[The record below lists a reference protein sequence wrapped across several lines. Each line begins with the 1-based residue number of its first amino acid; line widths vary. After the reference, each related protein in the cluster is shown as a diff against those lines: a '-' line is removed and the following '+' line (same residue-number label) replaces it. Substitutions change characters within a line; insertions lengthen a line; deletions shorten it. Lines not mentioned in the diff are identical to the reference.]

1 MRKSKKRERERLC
14 ITRTNKTPILL
25 FILIEK
31 QTKNIITLLHEKMRT
46 STTPTISSSSFSSF
60 SSFRCSRRRRLSSFP
75 SSSSSHKEQQEEEE
89 QGKKIFFAFG
99 FGYCAIGV
107 ANQLLKKKT
116 KKKSNTNEILGEKEE
131 ENNNEWIVV
140 GTTRSREKAEALN
153 LRSNGTWCEEVFTW
167 KSDDGEPLQE
177 ECARWLKKAD
187 VILISTPPNGDLDL
201 DPILSTKA
209 VREVLEN
216 AKKRQMFIYLSST
229 GVYGGHLGEWVD
241 ETTEP
246 NPDSIVAQRRL
257 NAEKAWTEWV
267 VNGNKRN
274 NVKSSLRIFRLGGIY
289 GPGRSA
295 LDIASKRERERQFQE
310 KTRRKEVE
318 AQSEDNS
325 NTYSIRNSD
334 NANTRS
340 LTPTQISRRKKMYTS
355 RIHVADVANALVRC
369 IEKEVS
375 DEEEDTVCI
384 DDDNRVAIYNV
395 VDDYPSSRDEAVD
408 FAASLLSSEIKNEG
422 NEKSGEKDILLP
434 DKSEKRVKN
443 VKLKRAFASSSSS
456 SSSLLFPS
464 YKEGLSAIYDGNQIP
479 FD

>member
-1 MRKSKKRERERLC
+1 
-14 ITRTNKTPILL
+14 
-25 FILIEK
+25 
-31 QTKNIITLLHEKMRT
+31 MRT
-46 STTPTISSSSFSSF
+46 SSTPQSTTLPTVSSSSFSSF
-60 SSFRCSRRRRLSSFP
+60 SSRSRRRRLCRSLPSR
-75 SSSSSHKEQQEEEE
+75 SSSSSSREEQEEERE
-89 QGKKIFFAFG
+89 QGKKNFFAFG

-107 ANQLLKKKT
+107 ANQLLKKT
-116 KKKSNTNEILGEKEE
+116 KKKSNTNERGEKEE

-187 VILISTPPNGDLDL
+187 VVLISTPPNGDLDL

-325 NTYSIRNSD
+325 NTYSIRKSD

-408 FAASLLSSEIKNEG
+408 FAATLLSYEIKNEG

-464 YKEGLSAIYDGNQIP
+464 YKEGLTAIYDGNQIP

>member
-1 MRKSKKRERERLC
+1 
-14 ITRTNKTPILL
+14 
-25 FILIEK
+25 
-31 QTKNIITLLHEKMRT
+31 MRT
-46 STTPTISSSSFSSF
+46 STTLPTISSSSFSSF

-75 SSSSSHKEQQEEEE
+75 PSSSSSSSSHKEQQEEEE

-116 KKKSNTNEILGEKEE
+116 KKKSNNNEILGGKEE
-131 ENNNEWIVV
+131 EKNNEWIVV

-167 KSDDGEPLQE
+167 KSDDGEPSLQE

-187 VILISTPPNGDLDL
+187 VVLISTPPNGDLDL

-209 VREVLEN
+209 VREILEN
-216 AKKRQMFIYLSST
+216 AKKRQTFIYLSST

-318 AQSEDNS
+318 TQSEDNS

-408 FAASLLSSEIKNEG
+408 FAATLLSYEINNEG

-456 SSSLLFPS
+456 SLLFPS
-464 YKEGLSAIYDGNQIP
+464 YKEGLTAIYDGNQIP

>member
-1 MRKSKKRERERLC
+1 
-14 ITRTNKTPILL
+14 
-25 FILIEK
+25 
-31 QTKNIITLLHEKMRT
+31 MRT
-46 STTPTISSSSFSSF
+46 SSTPQSTTLPTVSSSSFSSF
-60 SSFRCSRRRRLSSFP
+60 SSRSRRRRLCRSFP
-75 SSSSSHKEQQEEEE
+75 SRSSSSSSREEQEEERE
-89 QGKKIFFAFG
+89 QGKKNFFAFG

-107 ANQLLKKKT
+107 ANQLLKKT
-116 KKKSNTNEILGEKEE
+116 KKKSNTNERGEKEE

-187 VILISTPPNGDLDL
+187 VVLISTPPNGDLDL

-267 VNGNKRN
+267 VNGNKRT

-325 NTYSIRNSD
+325 NTYSIRKSD

-408 FAASLLSSEIKNEG
+408 FAATLLSYEIKNEG

-464 YKEGLSAIYDGNQIP
+464 YKEGLTAIYDGNQIP

>member
-1 MRKSKKRERERLC
+1 
-14 ITRTNKTPILL
+14 
-25 FILIEK
+25 LIEK
-31 QTKNIITLLHEKMRT
+31 QTKNITLLNEKMRT
-46 STTPTISSSSFSSF
+46 STTPTISFSSFSSSFSS
-60 SSFRCSRRRRLSSFP
+60 RSRRRRLIRSFP
-75 SSSSSHKEQQEEEE
+75 SRSSSCSSSHEEQQQEEEE

-107 ANQLLKKKT
+107 ANQLLKTKKK
-116 KKKSNTNEILGEKEE
+116 KKKSNNNNEILGEKEE
-131 ENNNEWIVV
+131 DFEWIVV

-295 LDIASKRERERQFQE
+295 IDIASKRERERQFQE

-318 AQSEDNS
+318 TQSEDNS
-325 NTYSIRNSD
+325 NTYSIKKSD

-375 DEEEDTVCI
+375 DEEEDTVFI

-464 YKEGLSAIYDGNQIP
+464 YKEGLTAIYDGNQIP

>member
-1 MRKSKKRERERLC
+1 LK
-14 ITRTNKTPILL
+14 NKQKTSTQ
-25 FILIEK
+25 K
-31 QTKNIITLLHEKMRT
+31 KMRT
-46 STTPTISSSSFSSF
+46 SSTPQSTTLPTVSSSSFSSF
-60 SSFRCSRRRRLSSFP
+60 SSRSRRRRLCRSFP
-75 SSSSSHKEQQEEEE
+75 SRSSSSSSREEEEEERE
-89 QGKKIFFAFG
+89 QGKKNFFAFG

-107 ANQLLKKKT
+107 ANQLLKKT
-116 KKKSNTNEILGEKEE
+116 KKKSNTNERGEKEE

-187 VILISTPPNGDLDL
+187 VVLISTPPNGDLDL

-267 VNGNKRN
+267 VNGNKRT

-325 NTYSIRNSD
+325 NTYSIRKSD

-408 FAASLLSSEIKNEG
+408 FAATLLSYEIKNEG

-443 VKLKRAFASSSSS
+443 VKLKRTFASSSSS

-464 YKEGLSAIYDGNQIP
+464 YKEGLTAIYDGNQIP

>member
-1 MRKSKKRERERLC
+1 
-14 ITRTNKTPILL
+14 
-25 FILIEK
+25 
-31 QTKNIITLLHEKMRT
+31 MRT
-46 STTPTISSSSFSSF
+46 STTLPTISSSSFSSF

-75 SSSSSHKEQQEEEE
+75 PSSSSSSSSHKEQQEEEE

-116 KKKSNTNEILGEKEE
+116 KKKSNNNEILGGKEE
-131 ENNNEWIVV
+131 EKNNEWIVV

-167 KSDDGEPLQE
+167 KSDDGEPSLQE

-187 VILISTPPNGDLDL
+187 VVLISTPPNGDLDL

-209 VREVLEN
+209 VREILEN
-216 AKKRQMFIYLSST
+216 AKKRQTFIYLSST

-408 FAASLLSSEIKNEG
+408 FAATLLSYEINNEG

-456 SSSLLFPS
+456 SLLFPS
-464 YKEGLSAIYDGNQIP
+464 YKEGLTAIYDGNQIP

>member
-1 MRKSKKRERERLC
+1 
-14 ITRTNKTPILL
+14 
-25 FILIEK
+25 
-31 QTKNIITLLHEKMRT
+31 MRT
-46 STTPTISSSSFSSF
+46 STTLPTISSSSFSSF

-75 SSSSSHKEQQEEEE
+75 PSSSSSSSSHKEQQEEEE

-116 KKKSNTNEILGEKEE
+116 KKKSNNNEILGGKEE
-131 ENNNEWIVV
+131 EKNNEWIVV

-167 KSDDGEPLQE
+167 KSDDGEPSLQE

-187 VILISTPPNGDLDL
+187 VVLISTPPNGDLDL

-209 VREVLEN
+209 VREILEN
-216 AKKRQMFIYLSST
+216 AKKRQTFIYLSST

-295 LDIASKRERERQFQE
+295 IDIASKRERERQFQE

-318 AQSEDNS
+318 TQSEDNS
-325 NTYSIRNSD
+325 NTYSIKKSD

-375 DEEEDTVCI
+375 DEEEDTVFI

-464 YKEGLSAIYDGNQIP
+464 YKEGLTAIYDGNQIP

>member
-1 MRKSKKRERERLC
+1 
-14 ITRTNKTPILL
+14 
-25 FILIEK
+25 
-31 QTKNIITLLHEKMRT
+31 MRT
-46 STTPTISSSSFSSF
+46 STTPTISFSSFSSSFSS
-60 SSFRCSRRRRLSSFP
+60 RSRRRRLIRSFP
-75 SSSSSHKEQQEEEE
+75 SRSSSCSSSHEEQQQEEEE
-89 QGKKIFFAFG
+89 QGKKIYFAFG

-107 ANQLLKKKT
+107 ANQLLKTKKK
-116 KKKSNTNEILGEKEE
+116 KKKSNNNNEILGEKEE
-131 ENNNEWIVV
+131 DFAWIVV

-295 LDIASKRERERQFQE
+295 IDIASKRERERQFQE

-318 AQSEDNS
+318 TQSEDNS
-325 NTYSIRNSD
+325 NTYSIKKSD

-375 DEEEDTVCI
+375 DEEEDTVFI

-464 YKEGLSAIYDGNQIP
+464 YKEGLTAIYDGNQIP

>member
-1 MRKSKKRERERLC
+1 
-14 ITRTNKTPILL
+14 
-25 FILIEK
+25 
-31 QTKNIITLLHEKMRT
+31 MRT
-46 STTPTISSSSFSSF
+46 STTLPTISSSSFSSF
-60 SSFRCSRRRRLSSFP
+60 SSFQ
-75 SSSSSHKEQQEEEE
+75 QQEEEE

-116 KKKSNTNEILGEKEE
+116 KKKSNNNEILGGKEE
-131 ENNNEWIVV
+131 EKNNEWIVV

-167 KSDDGEPLQE
+167 KSDDGEPSLQE

-187 VILISTPPNGDLDL
+187 VVLISTPPNGDLDL

-209 VREVLEN
+209 VREILEN
-216 AKKRQMFIYLSST
+216 AKKRQTFIYLSST

-408 FAASLLSSEIKNEG
+408 FAATLLSYEINNEG

-456 SSSLLFPS
+456 SLLFPS
-464 YKEGLSAIYDGNQIP
+464 YKEGLTAIYDGNQIP

>member
-1 MRKSKKRERERLC
+1 
-14 ITRTNKTPILL
+14 
-25 FILIEK
+25 
-31 QTKNIITLLHEKMRT
+31 MRT
-46 STTPTISSSSFSSF
+46 SSTPQSTTLPTVSSSSFSSF
-60 SSFRCSRRRRLSSFP
+60 SSRSRRRRLCRSLPSR
-75 SSSSSHKEQQEEEE
+75 SSSSSSREEQEEERE
-89 QGKKIFFAFG
+89 QGKKNFFAFG

-107 ANQLLKKKT
+107 ANQLLKKT
-116 KKKSNTNEILGEKEE
+116 KKKSNTNERGEKEE

-187 VILISTPPNGDLDL
+187 VVLISTPPNGDLDL

-267 VNGNKRN
+267 VNGNKRT

-325 NTYSIRNSD
+325 NTYSIRKSD

-408 FAASLLSSEIKNEG
+408 FAATLLSYEIKNEG

-464 YKEGLSAIYDGNQIP
+464 YKEGLTAIYDGNQIP

>member
-1 MRKSKKRERERLC
+1 
-14 ITRTNKTPILL
+14 
-25 FILIEK
+25 
-31 QTKNIITLLHEKMRT
+31 MRT
-46 STTPTISSSSFSSF
+46 STTPTISFSSFSSSFSS
-60 SSFRCSRRRRLSSFP
+60 RSRRRRLIRSFP
-75 SSSSSHKEQQEEEE
+75 SRSSSCSSSHEEQQQEEEE

-107 ANQLLKKKT
+107 ANQLLKTKKK
-116 KKKSNTNEILGEKEE
+116 KKKSNNNNEILGEKEE
-131 ENNNEWIVV
+131 DFEWIVV

-295 LDIASKRERERQFQE
+295 IDIASKRERERQFQE

-318 AQSEDNS
+318 TQSEDNS
-325 NTYSIRNSD
+325 NTYSIKKSD

-375 DEEEDTVCI
+375 DEEEDTVFI

-464 YKEGLSAIYDGNQIP
+464 YKEGLTAIYDGNQIP